1 MREDL
6 YDKLAD
12 ALKRRGG
19 GIPAVKC
26 KEFRTVVDELFTE
39 EEAELAIIMPDM
51 LVSAD
56 MLAAKTKLDAKK
68 VAGLLDKMTRKGLLF
83 SINRQDTHLYTLLA
97 FVPGIFEN
105 QFNAGPVDARAK
117 KLARI
122 FDDYLTTISKMAVSR
137 PEIFPSFPFARVV
150 AINKDIPNNITI
162 NTFDELTP
170 YIEKAPAI
178 GMVTCFCRHK
188 GELLDNPCDKPKDV
202 CLAIGPGARYMAE
215 YGFGR
220 LISKEE
226 ALDALERAEKAG
238 LVHCSSNTSKYID
251 MICNCCVCHCMILQS
266 LKNSQVPS
274 LAATSS
280 FRAEV
285 DAAECISCENC
296 IGKCPMEALSMKD
309 DLAEVDKKRCIGC
322 GLCIRTC
329 QTGAIVLR
337 PRDGANV
344 PVNDSMQLVQAIIS
358 ATKTNQ

>member
-6 YDKLAD
+6 YDQLAD
-12 ALKRRGG
+12 ALKRKGG

-26 KEFRTVVDELFTE
+26 KEFRAVVDELFTE
-39 EEAELAIIMPDM
+39 EEAELAVILPDM

-56 MLAAKTKLDAKK
+56 MLAAKTKLDAQK
-68 VAGLLDKMTRKGLLF
+68 VAGLLDRMTRKGLLF
-83 SINRQDTHLYTLLA
+83 SINHQDTHLYTLLA

-122 FDDYLTTISKMAVSR
+122 FDNYLTAITRMSVSR
-137 PEIFPSFPFARVV
+137 PEIFSSFPFARVI
-150 AINKDIPNNITI
+150 AINKDIPNTITI

-178 GMVTCFCRHK
+178 GIVTCFCRHK

-202 CLAIGPGARYMAE
+202 CIAIGPGAKYMAE
-215 YGFGR
+215 YGFGK

-226 ALDALERAEKAG
+226 AFKALERAEKAG

-266 LKNSQVPS
+266 LKNSQIPS

-285 DAAECISCENC
+285 DTAECIGCENC

-309 DLAEVDKKRCIGC
+309 DVAKVDKKRCIGC

-329 QTGAIVLR
+329 QAGAIVLR

-344 PVNDSMQLVQAIIS
+344 PVKDSVQLVQAIVS
-358 ATKTNQ
+358 ATKTNE